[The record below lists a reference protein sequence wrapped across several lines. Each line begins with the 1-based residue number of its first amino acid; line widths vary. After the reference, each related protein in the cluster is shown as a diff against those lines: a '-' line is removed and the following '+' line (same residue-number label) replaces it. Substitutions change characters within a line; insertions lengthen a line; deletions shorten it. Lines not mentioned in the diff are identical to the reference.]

1 MQFSFTVINGNY
13 FRDFVNNRLMEVR
26 LIPGFSCTVNDNKS
40 TSSSKRELCLPCNII
55 TRTKNRITILADED
69 HIDEE
74 KKPPWLNKQ

>member
-1 MQFSFTVINGNY
+1 MG
-13 FRDFVNNRLMEVR
+13 VR

-74 KKPPWLNKQ
+74 KKPP